1 MEIVIVQITN
11 PEGRI
16 PLTKK
21 FYIAPRE
28 SFHEVKK
35 MLKLR
40 DEQLTLWDSILPEEV
55 RKLPAELAIIDEV
68 LDDERF
74 LQPFIEKHPT
84 KSNMGRPTY
93 PIEKYLRLMVLKRKY
108 NLGYESLIK
117 EVGDSITWRMFCRI
131 AIDEEMPDPS
141 TLIYARKRYGDEV
154 VSQLN
159 EALLQKLKEKEILK
173 HRKLRTDTTVIESD
187 VHHPTDATL
196 LQDGVKVI
204 TRLVQKIRKVASH
217 AVQRFEDRTGE
228 IKEKILS
235 IAKVLR
241 RRSRES
247 WEEVDRITESVI
259 EVAEEVIDKANA
271 VVEKIQNSSK
281 RIAQQSKERL
291 KAAVMLTGKLINQAK
306 QVVTGTRIIPDRIVS
321 FFDPEARPIKKG
333 KLAKGT
339 EFGYKGRIDE
349 TESGFVTG
357 YDVFDGNPPDDELLI
372 PAVEAHIETFGS
384 APAAVATD
392 RGFSCKKNEAA
403 VTALGVKWASLPRKG
418 KKGQART
425 EHENQPWF
433 KDLQR
438 YRAAGEAKIS
448 LLKRKYGL
456 GRSRYKGLAGSKSW
470 VGFGILTHNLER
482 AAKML
487 TKTAR

>member
-1 MEIVIVQITN
+1 
-11 PEGRI
+11 
-16 PLTKK
+16 
-21 FYIAPRE
+21 
-28 SFHEVKK
+28 

-40 DEQLTLWDSILPEEV
+40 DGQLTLWDAILPEEV
-55 RKLPAELAIIDEV
+55 RKLPAELAIIDEL

-84 KSNMGRPTY
+84 KSKMGRPTY

-108 NLGYESLIK
+108 HLGYESLIK
-117 EVGDSITWRMFCRI
+117 EVGDSITWRRFCRI
-131 AIDEEMPDPS
+131 AINEDMPDPT
-141 TLIYARKRYGDEV
+141 TLIHARKRYGDEV

-187 VHHPTDATL
+187 IHHPTDATL
-196 LQDGVKVI
+196 LQDGIKVI

-217 AVQRFEDRTGE
+217 AVQGFEDRTGE
-228 IKEKILS
+228 IKQKILS

-241 RRSRES
+241 RRTRES
-247 WEEVDRITESVI
+247 WEEVDKITQEVI
-259 EVAEEVIDKANA
+259 EVAESVCDQAKSVAENIRDKGKTA
-271 VVEKIQNSSK
+271 VRQGKQKLADAISLTEKLL
-281 RIAQQSKERL
+281 E
-291 KAAVMLTGKLINQAK
+291 QAK
-306 QVVTGTRIIPDRIVS
+306 QVVSGTRVIADRIVS

-339 EFGYKGRIDE
+339 EFGYKVRIDE

-357 YDVFDGNPPDDELLI
+357 YAVYAGNPADDELLI
-372 PAVEAHIETFGS
+372 PAVQEHIHRFGEA
-384 APAAVATD
+384 PKAVATD
-392 RGFSCKKNEAA
+392 RGFGSKTNEAELA
-403 VTALGVKWASLPRKG
+403 QLGIRRISIPRKG
-418 KKGQART
+418 KKGQQRK
-425 EHENQPWF
+425 EHEQQLWF

-456 GRSRYKGLAGSKSW
+456 GRSRYWGLVGSKSW
-470 VGFGILTHNLER
+470 VGFGILVHNLQT
-482 AAKML
+482 AAVMLKM
-487 TKTAR
+487 KTR